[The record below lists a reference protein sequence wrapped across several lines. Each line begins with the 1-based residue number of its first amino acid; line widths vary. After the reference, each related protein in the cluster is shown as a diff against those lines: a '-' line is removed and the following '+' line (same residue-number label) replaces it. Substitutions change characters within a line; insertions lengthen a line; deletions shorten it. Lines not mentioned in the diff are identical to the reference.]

1 MSAEVRQ
8 AYDLRFLNVG
18 EPARTPFRH
27 LGVKG
32 SQVQIL
38 SARPAH
44 TTGHPRVP
52 RFVHLRGRAAKGQ
65 RGHRVPRIG
74 RRLLLVGK

>member
-38 SARPAH
+38 SAR
-44 TTGHPRVP
+44 
-52 RFVHLRGRAAKGQ
+52 
-65 RGHRVPRIG
+65 
-74 RRLLLVGK
+74 LLFGLVGGTLVTK